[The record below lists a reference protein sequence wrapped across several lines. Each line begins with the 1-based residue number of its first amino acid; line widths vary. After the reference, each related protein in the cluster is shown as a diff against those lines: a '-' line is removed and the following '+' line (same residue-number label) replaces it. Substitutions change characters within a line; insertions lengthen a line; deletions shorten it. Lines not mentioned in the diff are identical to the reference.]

1 MKEASIVTTCL
12 KYPGRIVPNS
22 ELEAKLELKEGII
35 ERLTGIKSRYYLSD
49 EESLHSI
56 ATEACCEAI
65 NSSGVNPADID
76 LLIFYTEVPTS
87 YREDSILY
95 RRYYE
100 LSSHIQHTL
109 VEKNVGVRC
118 ECFNMAG
125 SCVVF
130 ISALQIATSLIRSGM
145 KKNILIVGASNNSTF
160 LNEKD
165 KNVFMAFGDGAAAT
179 IVSAS
184 DAPGCIDFYR
194 MTDGEGYDAGY
205 FEDYHTLII
214 DRKRVSEFAPL
225 AFKAAIDGIMEKT
238 KLKMEDIDVLVPH
251 QAGSRIIARGM
262 ELSHV
267 PEEKVYICLED
278 FGNIGAPCLQIA
290 MTNALHE
297 NRINKGDLVLL
308 VAFGI
313 GWNYGAALVRY

>member
-1 MKEASIVTTCL
+1 MDGYHLYHAVRGEVPTTMVMEAAIAEGKKVCYPAVIGNNLVFRQISGSGDFVPGVFGIPEPHAGCL
-12 KYPGRIVPNS
+12 PV
-22 ELEAKLELKEGII
+22 
-35 ERLTGIKSRYYLSD
+35 D
-49 EESLHSI
+49 
-56 ATEACCEAI
+56 
-65 NSSGVNPADID
+65 PADID

-87 YREDSILY
+87 YREDSVLR

-100 LSSHIQHTL
+100 LSPHIQHTL
-109 VEKNVGVRC
+109 VQKSTGVHC

-130 ISALQIATSLIRSGM
+130 ISALQIATSLIRCGM
-145 KKNILIVGASNNSTF
+145 KKNVLIVGASNNSAF
-160 LNEKD
+160 LSEKD

-179 IVSAS
+179 LVSAS
-184 DAPGCIDFYR
+184 DVPGCIDFYR

-205 FEDYHTLII
+205 FEDYNTLII

-225 AFKAAIDGIMEKT
+225 AFKAATDGILKKT
-238 KLKMEDIDVLVPH
+238 NLKMEDIDVLVPH

-262 ELSHV
+262 ELAGV
-267 PEEKVYICLED
+267 PDEKVYICLED

-290 MTNALHE
+290 LTNAMQE
-297 NRINKGDLVLL
+297 NRIKKGDLVLL